1 MGWKREVERERAGG
15 GERERVAGVGVRERG
30 KLRGEGVKEKKGWS
44 GERVGVEGKPGGCC
58 FYRGCIILLPF
69 PLIILNSKS

>member
-1 MGWKREVERERAGG
+1 MGWKRMA
-15 GERERVAGVGVRERG
+15 ERERVAGVGVRERG

-58 FYRGCIILLPF
+58 FYWNDYGRMGTATQLLSPKRNVSRHF
-69 PLIILNSKS
+69 IF